1 VIHVRAL
8 RGATTLDADS
18 ADQMAERVPELM
30 LELLGRNDIG
40 SDDVISVLFV
50 STPDI
55 TCLHPATAVRGRM
68 AFDDV
73 PMTGA
78 QELDVPGSVELCVRV
93 MMHIETERDRADL
106 KHVYLH
112 GAVVLR
118 PDLAENDT

>member
-8 RGATTLDADS
+8 RGATTLDVDS

-30 LELLGRNDIG
+30 LELLGRNDIS

-55 TCLHPATAVRGRM
+55 TCQHPATAVRSRM
-68 AFDDV
+68 SFDDV

-93 MMHIETERDRADL
+93 MMHIETDRDRADL
-106 KHVYLH
+106 RHVYLH

-118 PDLAENDT
+118 PDLAENET